1 MFDILGVSDALKVV
15 FAVMLEYKV
24 IITSKQYTP
33 LFYCKK
39 KKQPL
44 VFISDHIS
52 QCFFLLQSPRL

>member
-39 KKQPL
+39 K
-44 VFISDHIS
+44 SSH
-52 QCFFLLQSPRL
+52 